1 MSHPVIPVAQVD
13 AFTDRPFAGN
23 PAAVCLLPE
32 ERPDDWLQA
41 VAREMNLSET
51 AFLVPVDEGFHLRWF
66 TPAAEVDL
74 CGHATLASA
83 HALWESGRAAPGEP
97 IRFMTKSGELT
108 CEAGGEKGPSAG
120 EGWIWMDFPAEPALP
135 LADPFGAAG
144 AEPAETLADALRT
157 APRWMGRN
165 RLDFLVELASEEEVR
180 GLRPDLERLAELGAR
195 GVIVT
200 AAAPAGAEGGP
211 DFVSRYFAPGVGVPE
226 DPVTGSAHC
235 CLGPFWAERLG
246 RNRVVGYQASARGGK
261 VVVVVERGSEGG
273 RVKLGGQ
280 AVTVLTGELVV

>member
-1 MSHPVIPVAQVD
+1 MSHPVIPIAQVD
-13 AFTDRPFAGN
+13 AFTARPFAGN

-32 ERPDDWLQA
+32 ERPDGWLQA

-51 AFLVPVDEGFHLRWF
+51 AFLVAVDEGFHLRWF

-83 HALWESGRAAPGEP
+83 HALWESGQAAPGQP
-97 IRFMTKSGELT
+97 IRFVTKSGELT
-108 CEAGGEKGPSAG
+108 CEAGGEEGPSAG
-120 EGWIWMDFPAEPALP
+120 EGWIWMDFPAERALP
-135 LADPFGAAG
+135 LVDSLAAAD
-144 AEPAETLADALRT
+144 AELESRLADALRA
-157 APRWMGRN
+157 APRWTGRN
-165 RLDFLVELASEEEVR
+165 RLDFLVELASDEEVR

-200 AAAPAGAEGGP
+200 AAASVGAEGGA

-246 RNRVVGYQASARGGK
+246 RERVVGYQASARGGR
-261 VVVVVERGSEGG
+261 VVVVVERGPES

-280 AVTVLTGELVV
+280 TVTVFTGELAV